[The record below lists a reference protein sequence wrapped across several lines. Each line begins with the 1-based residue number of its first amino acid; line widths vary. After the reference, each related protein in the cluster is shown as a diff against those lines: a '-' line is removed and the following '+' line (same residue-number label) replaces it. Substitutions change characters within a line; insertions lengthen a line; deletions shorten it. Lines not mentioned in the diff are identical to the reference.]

1 MTDKELLRKTVK
13 NLLLRE
19 ERNRADNKAPI
30 LFEQP
35 SLVFRTV
42 PLTSPATCASLF
54 AYLPFGTEADPGEAI
69 RTAFERDIPVAVPR
83 VTGDSL
89 QFHAITGFS
98 DSFDLNRWGISE
110 PRENTPCYFSSDPAL
125 QTDEPLFPL
134 LVLVPAL
141 AFDHSGARLGRG
153 GGYYDRFLAAL
164 LSRYADRRN
173 QITLAG
179 IGFSLQIVDRLP
191 REKHDISVDCLYT
204 DI

>member
-13 NLLLRE
+13 NLLLRD
-19 ERNRADNKAPI
+19 ERNREGKPSAIRFNT
-30 LFEQP
+30 P
-35 SLVFRTV
+35 SLVFGTT
-42 PLTSPATCASLF
+42 PLTTPETCASLF

-69 RTAFERDIPVAVPR
+69 QTAFERDIPVAVPR
-83 VTGDSL
+83 VTGESL
-89 QFHAITGFS
+89 RFHGISGLSGPFEQ
-98 DSFDLNRWGISE
+98 NRWGISE
-110 PRENTPCYFSSDPAL
+110 PREYTPCYFSSDPAL
-125 QTDEPLFPL
+125 QTIEPSFPL

-164 LSRYADRRN
+164 LARYADRRE

-179 IGFSLQIVDRLP
+179 VGFSLQIVEQLP